1 MATTRD
7 YSDPAQ
13 VVKDYRL
20 RWQIEERYKQIKDSW
35 LNQGFKSTDFNL
47 VVAHIIFTLLVYSL
61 IQVYLNIKKLNN
73 FIITGDSQSINIE
86 EGKVIADALNNPI
99 KSKKLSEIANGKKD
113 AVVLVSDITRPCPS
127 YKFSPYIVNELK
139 AGGINN
145 IKVIFGVGIHRK
157 HTEAE
162 KIKLA
167 GNYVA
172 KNADLIDSNP
182 FRCKLIGKTSYG
194 TPVEVFEEALDT
206 DILVAT
212 GNIEYH
218 YFAGYSGGAKAVM
231 PGICSYSSISANH
244 SMMLD
249 GRAVAGSYKDNPV
262 RCDIEEA
269 GKILGID
276 FIFNVILDDRKNI
289 IAAVSGKN
297 NTAFLEGIKLYDSIY
312 KKEVKDTA
320 DIVITSPGGYPK
332 DINLYQSH
340 KALENV
346 KEVVSCGGKIILIAK
361 CSEGFGEDTFASWMA
376 DVANY
381 QLLSKKIREKFV
393 LGGHGAV
400 AISKI
405 LSKTDV
411 LLYSDFDR
419 NTTESIGFK
428 KLDNIQKY
436 LDSQI
441 SKNSS
446 IKITIVLTGRFVRLK
461 NK

>member
-1 MATTRD
+1 MRINILFGKGKIKLD
-7 YSDPAQ
+7 IPGKNIID
-13 VVKDYRL
+13 VV
-20 RWQIEERYKQIKDSW
+20 
-35 LNQGFKSTDFNL
+35 T
-47 VVAHIIFTLLVYSL
+47 A
-61 IQVYLNIKKLNN
+61 
-73 FIITGDSQSINIE
+73 DSQSINIE
-86 EGKVIADALNNPI
+86 EDKVIADALNNPI
-99 KSKKLSEIANGKKD
+99 ESKKLSEIARDKKD

-127 YKFSPYIVNELK
+127 YKFLPYIVGELK
-139 AGGINN
+139 AGGISN

-157 HTEAE
+157 HTKSE
-162 KIKLA
+162 KIKLV
-167 GNYVA
+167 GDYVA
-172 KNADLIDSNP
+172 KNVDLIDSDKS
-182 FRCKLIGKTSYG
+182 RCKLIGKTSYG

-206 DILVAT
+206 DILIAT

-231 PGICSYSSISANH
+231 PGVCSYSSIRANH

-249 GRAVAGSYKDNPV
+249 DKAVAGSYKDNPV
-262 RCDIEEA
+262 RADIEEA
-269 GKILGID
+269 GKMLGID
-276 FIFNVILDDRKNI
+276 FIFNVIVDDKKNI

-297 NTAFLEGIKLYDSIY
+297 NTAFLEGIKIYDLIY

-340 KALENV
+340 KALENI
-346 KEVVSCGGKIILIAK
+346 KDVVSCGGKIILIAK
-361 CSEGFGEDTFASWMA
+361 CSEGFGEDTFARWMA
-376 DVANY
+376 DTANC
-381 QLLSKKIREKFV
+381 QLLSRKIREKFI
-393 LGGHGAV
+393 LGGHKAV

-411 LLYSDFDR
+411 FLYSDFDR
-419 NTTESIGFK
+419 STTENMGFK

-441 SKNSS
+441 SKNNS
-446 IKITIVLTGRFVRLK
+446 IKITIVPTGRFVRLK

>member
-1 MATTRD
+1 MKINI
-7 YSDPAQ
+7 PFG
-13 VVKDYRL
+13 KG
-20 RWQIEERYKQIKDSW
+20 KIK
-35 LNQGFKSTDFNL
+35 
-47 VVAHIIFTLLVYSL
+47 
-61 IQVYLNIKKLNN
+61 LNIPDKNILDIISANN
-73 FIITGDSQSINIE
+73 KGINIE
-86 EGKVIADALNNPI
+86 EDKVIADALNNPI
-99 KSKKLSEIANGKKD
+99 ESKKLSEIARGKKD

-127 YKFSPYIVNELK
+127 YKFLPYIVSELK
-139 AGGINN
+139 GGGISN

-157 HTEAE
+157 HTKSE
-162 KIKLA
+162 KIKLV
-167 GNYVA
+167 GDYVA
-172 KNADLIDSNP
+172 KNVDLIDSDKS
-182 FRCKLIGKTSYG
+182 RCKLIGETSYG

-206 DILVAT
+206 DILIAT

-218 YFAGYSGGAKAVM
+218 YFAGYCGGAKAVM
-231 PGICSYSSISANH
+231 PGVCSYSSIRADH

-249 GRAVAGSYKDNPV
+249 DKAVTGSYKDNPV
-262 RCDIEEA
+262 RADIEEA
-269 GKILGID
+269 GKMLGID
-276 FIFNVILDDRKNI
+276 FIFNVILDDRKNV
-289 IAAVSGKN
+289 IAAVSGEN
-297 NTAFLEGIKLYDSIY
+297 NAAFLEGIKIYDSIY

-346 KEVVSCGGKIILIAK
+346 KDIVSCGGKIILIAK
-361 CSEGFGEDTFASWMA
+361 CSEGFGEDTFARWMA
-376 DVANY
+376 DAANY
-381 QLLSKKIREKFV
+381 QLLSKKIREKFI
-393 LGGHGAV
+393 LGGHKAV

-411 LLYSDFDR
+411 FLYSDFNR
-419 NTTESIGFK
+419 STTENMSFK

-446 IKITIVLTGRFVRLK
+446 IKITIVPTGRFVILK